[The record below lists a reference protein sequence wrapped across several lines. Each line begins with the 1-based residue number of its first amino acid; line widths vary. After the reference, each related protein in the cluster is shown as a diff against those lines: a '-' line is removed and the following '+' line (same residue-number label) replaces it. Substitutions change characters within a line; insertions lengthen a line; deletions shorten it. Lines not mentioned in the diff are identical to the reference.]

1 MAHLRTP
8 GAMSVGIV
16 SAIVG
21 TAVGGLSTGLSSLA
35 RPMQV
40 GSFRVI
46 AAPSDEAARAIT
58 ESTAFDFGTLGANET
73 GSHRFTV
80 VNGGRSPLSLAEGA
94 SSCSCTIGGL
104 DREEIPPGESAIV
117 TIDWK
122 TKGQGG
128 PFRQRVTVLTND
140 PLRPEIS
147 FEVSGTVVP
156 KWRIDPDEVI
166 LDRLSASGSSS
177 ATVRLLTYGETRLNL
192 ERLSVETAGA
202 AGDGST
208 TDPVS
213 ATSRPLSEEELR
225 QDSPASGGFAI
236 HVQAGPGLPVGPM
249 RRTVRLELSVADST
263 EQGRD
268 PVTLDI
274 PVRGSVTGNVG
285 IAGNGWDTANEMVAL
300 GHVSSAT
307 GASVD
312 LFLTVK
318 GPDRER
324 VMPVVRE
331 RIPQSLVVDVGTP
344 SPIGAGTVW
353 KVPIQIRV
361 PTGSRTCNHLG
372 SRQGP
377 LGRVV
382 LETGLPD
389 TPEMTLP
396 VRVAIGP

>member
-1 MAHLRTP
+1 MRHLRTP
-8 GAMSVGIV
+8 NAASVGVV
-16 SAIVG
+16 SALLG
-21 TAVGGLSTGLSSLA
+21 TFVGGLSTGLSSLA

-46 AAPSDEAARAIT
+46 APPSAEAARAIT
-58 ESTAFDFGTLGANET
+58 ESTEFDFGTQGANEA
-73 GSHRFTV
+73 GSHRFAV
-80 VNGGRSPLSLAEGA
+80 VNGGRSTLSLAKGA

-104 DREEIPPGESAIV
+104 DREEVPPGESAIV

-122 TKGQGG
+122 TKAQGG

-156 KWRIDPDEVI
+156 KWRIEPDEVI
-166 LDRLSASGSSS
+166 LDRLSAAGGAS
-177 ATVRLLTYGETRLNL
+177 ATARLLTYGETRLDL
-192 ERLSVETAGA
+192 ERLSVEA
-202 AGDGST
+202 AGTARDGST

-213 ATSRPLSEEELR
+213 ATSRPLTAEELDR
-225 QDSPASGGFAI
+225 DPPASGGYAI
-236 HVQAGPGLPVGPM
+236 EILAGPGLPVGPL
-249 RRTVRLELSVADST
+249 RRTIRLELAIAGAAGA
-263 EQGRD
+263 EHD

-274 PVRGSVTGNVG
+274 AVKGSVTGNVG
-285 IAGNGWDTANEMVAL
+285 IAGSGWDTANEMVAL
-300 GHVSSAT
+300 GHVSSTT

-324 VMPVVRE
+324 VRPVVRE
-331 RIPQSLVVDVGTP
+331 RIPESLVVDVGAAA
-344 SPIGAGTVW
+344 PIGAGTVW

-361 PTGSRTCNHLG
+361 PTGSRPCNHLG

-377 LGRVV
+377 LGRVI
-382 LETGLPD
+382 LETGLQD
-389 TPEMTLP
+389 TPELTLP